1 MAVAGAKS
9 TAAPRSTGTLKKSV
23 VEILVVAIVAAAIGC
38 AASYSQLQLFS
49 TKPAEPRPDQ
59 ATETP
64 SPPAATSVF
73 HLPPLVTNLASPA
86 DVWVRLEV
94 SLVIDT
100 LSTPHPDVLST
111 EIAGDFL
118 IYMRTLTLAQLE
130 GGVGLQNLRQDLF
143 ERAAIRSGGKVTEL
157 VVRTLVIQ

>member
-64 SPPAATSVF
+64 S
-73 HLPPLVTNLASPA
+73 SPA

-100 LSTPHPDVLST
+100 RSTPHPDVLST